1 MAKTEETRTQIREGN
16 GEEPIPSTD
25 SSREQSGD
33 TLRDRNLITPVW
45 LLNMRMCAAAAA
57 AAAAA
62 VPPRQPNL
70 SRVPFLPLSAWPH
83 A

>member
-1 MAKTEETRTQIREGN
+1 MAKTEETRTHIREGN
-16 GEEPIPSTD
+16 EEEQIPSTD

-57 AAAAA
+57 AAAA